1 MLPLKNEN
9 LNVYDHIVS
18 CEVALVRQAWK
29 SILIYSSKGFEEV
42 GLYLILSSHGS
53 CSCGVFYIVYRYMAL
68 NVKFF

>member
-18 CEVALVRQAWK
+18 CEVALVRQAWE

-53 CSCGVFYIVYRYMAL
+53 CHIVYQYMAL